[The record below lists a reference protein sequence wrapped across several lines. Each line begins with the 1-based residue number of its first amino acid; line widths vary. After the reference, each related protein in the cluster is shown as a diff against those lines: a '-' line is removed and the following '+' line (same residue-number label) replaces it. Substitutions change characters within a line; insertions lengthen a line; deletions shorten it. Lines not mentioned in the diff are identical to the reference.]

1 MMGAMTEKLSSEKV
15 FEGSLRQVARHWV
28 FFLGVGL
35 AQVVLYLPV
44 TLFAER
50 MAFHSEGPAETMAML
65 YIIYVFN
72 AMVACLIYGTVIDFA
87 RQASLGPRPS
97 VAQAL
102 KMAVRRWPALVWTMI
117 VRWFWLILG
126 FILLLVPG
134 IIWGYRQMLCWVVTM
149 VEGISGPAALRRA
162 QALMRVDPDSYSI
175 AMVQWF
181 VSLLLAFGINYAV
194 TYAVLKQPTALR
206 IGVQWGVGIFN
217 WMIFGVAYFS
227 MVRVYGYLRDKLD
240 GTPEPP
246 EVGFSPSFEL

>member
-1 MMGAMTEKLSSEKV
+1 
-15 FEGSLRQVARHWV
+15 
-28 FFLGVGL
+28 
-35 AQVVLYLPV
+35 
-44 TLFAER
+44 
-50 MAFHSEGPAETMAML
+50 
-65 YIIYVFN
+65 
-72 AMVACLIYGTVIDFA
+72 
-87 RQASLGPRPS
+87 
-97 VAQAL
+97 
-102 KMAVRRWPALVWTMI
+102 
-117 VRWFWLILG
+117 
-126 FILLLVPG
+126 
-134 IIWGYRQMLCWVVTM
+134 
-149 VEGISGPAALRRA
+149 
-162 QALMRVDPDSYSI
+162 MRVDPDSYSI